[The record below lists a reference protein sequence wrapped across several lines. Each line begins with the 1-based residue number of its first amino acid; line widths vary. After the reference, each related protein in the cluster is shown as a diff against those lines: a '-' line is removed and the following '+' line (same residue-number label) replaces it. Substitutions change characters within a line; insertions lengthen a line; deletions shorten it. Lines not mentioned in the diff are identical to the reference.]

1 MPSLNRNVTGPI
13 YVADQRGPDY
23 LLINRESG
31 AWAVS
36 DLDGVSILA
45 MGEGAVT
52 AALPSPLQRLLRPP
66 KALQRAPQVE
76 PLILIYKLTDKCNYR
91 CSYCY
96 DRTIARSKDAARRS
110 AAVREMLD
118 RTLPERPVMLLFH
131 GGEPLLEFAEIRDLV
146 LAYQDFSPSR
156 LLFSLQTNIS
166 RLDQAK
172 LDFLV
177 EHKFGLSVS
186 LDGHISE
193 LNRLRMIG
201 ARPDP
206 YQLLKEKI
214 RDLQG
219 LRADR
224 LGLLMT
230 VGRHN
235 VHSLTDS
242 LLAFQDDGFKS
253 VSFSFMHEVGPGAVS
268 ASPED
273 LTTSMLSIIR
283 AITDKKLDSLAC
295 MTLIQWVIRVVHGR
309 SGLVCLGSPCGAGR
323 SVATVLANGDVGP
336 CDSIFSDD
344 FFHRDVDAYIR
355 GLETNRHLLALRTRS
370 VHDLYPCST
379 CDVRSYCNG
388 TCPGSTVLSTGG
400 IQSVDPHECA
410 FYYGLIRELL
420 WILCEPEAGPQL
432 LSYCERHLQEKK
444 AYGF

>member
-1 MPSLNRNVTGPI
+1 MPTLDRNVTGPI

-36 DLDGVSILA
+36 DIDGVSILA
-45 MGEGAVT
+45 LGEDAVT
-52 AALPSPLQRLLRPP
+52 AALPSPLRRLLGQPTAPPRPP
-66 KALQRAPQVE
+66 RVE

-96 DRTIARSKDAARRS
+96 DRVVARPKDAARRS

-146 LAYQDFSPSR
+146 LAYQDFAPGR

-166 RLDQAK
+166 RLDQTK
-172 LDFLV
+172 LDFLL
-177 EHKFGLSVS
+177 EHQFGLSVS
-186 LDGHISE
+186 LDGHNAG
-193 LNRLRMIG
+193 LNSLRMIA

-206 YQLLKEKI
+206 YQLLKDKI

-235 VHSLTDS
+235 VSSLTDS

-253 VSFSFMHEVGPGAVS
+253 VSFSFMHAVGPGAVS
-268 ASPED
+268 ASPEQ
-273 LTTSMLSIIR
+273 LTASMLSIVR
-283 AITDKKLDSLAC
+283 AITSKKLNSLAC
-295 MTLIQWVIRVVHGR
+295 MTLIQWVMRVAHGR
-309 SGLVCLGSPCGAGR
+309 SGLVCLGSPCGAGS

-344 FFHRDVDAYIR
+344 FFHRDVDAYMQ
-355 GLETNRHLLALRTRS
+355 GLETDPHLLALRKRN
-370 VHDLYPCST
+370 VRDLYPCSV
-379 CDVRSYCNG
+379 CDVRPHCNG
-388 TCPGSTVLSTGG
+388 TCPGSTVLATGD

-420 WILCEPEAGPQL
+420 WTLCEPEAGPQL
-432 LSYCERHLQEKK
+432 LKYCEGHLAEKK